1 MYRNTASRC
10 WLRAFRLIFQL
21 PLRNADT
28 HLRWLNDGRVAIE
41 LSVSHV
47 LYLCQS
53 NEILSGARLSN
64 KVTQAVLTSLLSERE
79 SLSVLLMFA
88 TLWTPCSAIRGYL
101 LRLVVHCQ
109 PKYWNFPTKAN
120 KGWIQF
126 PCFHGAALDG
136 EWQFIQVNSKCLT
149 KSLAAPPTTAPF
161 FLRHG
166 NIKPGYSIVEG
177 AACNG
182 CNTPNIKEACY
193 NLVPVGYESHSR
205 VNGCQFNKSLNE
217 TPCPVRVL
225 SVSINR

>member
-21 PLRNADT
+21 PLRNTDT

-101 LRLVVHCQ
+101 QRLVVHCQ
-109 PKYWNFPTKAN
+109 PKYSGISQRKRTRDEFNFHVFMVLLSTVN
-120 KGWIQF
+120 DNLYRWIPSASPNPSPRRRRQ
-126 PCFHGAALDG
+126 HR
-136 EWQFIQVNSKCLT
+136 
-149 KSLAAPPTTAPF
+149 F
-161 FLRHG
+161 FWGMGIL
-166 NIKPGYSIVEG
+166 SQAIV
-177 AACNG
+177 
-182 CNTPNIKEACY
+182 
-193 NLVPVGYESHSR
+193 
-205 VNGCQFNKSLNE
+205 
-217 TPCPVRVL
+217 
-225 SVSINR
+225 